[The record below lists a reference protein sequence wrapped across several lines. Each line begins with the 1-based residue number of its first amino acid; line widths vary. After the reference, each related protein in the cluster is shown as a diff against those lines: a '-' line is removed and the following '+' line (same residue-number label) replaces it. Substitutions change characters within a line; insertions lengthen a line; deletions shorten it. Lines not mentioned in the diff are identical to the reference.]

1 MTPILFYG
9 VPSGCSFGS
18 IVALE
23 WSGLPYRLCRID
35 MPAQVMS
42 DAYARINPVRETP
55 SLMTADGRLISESVA
70 ILHHIAAQGGPAAV
84 RQGEAGFDRL
94 NQMLGYLNTSFFNA
108 FAPLW
113 HALEHG
119 AEGPEKDALRHYGA
133 GKVRRAH
140 QQLQAML
147 GDQPWLL
154 GQERSL
160 ADAYFSGLAR
170 WTAYHDVLDRKKDY
184 PSLERLFNQ
193 LEADPAVQFAHVV
206 EKQGA
211 ALEQVGAGGYQ
222 GHLTLEEALRLLP

>member
-35 MPAQVMS
+35 MPAQVTS

-55 SLMTADGRLISESVA
+55 SLMTADGRLISESMA
-70 ILHHIAAQGGPAAV
+70 ILHHIAAQSGPAGA
-84 RQGEAGFDRL
+84 RQGEPAFDRL
-94 NQMLGYLNTSFFNA
+94 NQMLAYLNTSFFGA

-119 AEGPEKDALRHYGA
+119 AQGPEKDALRRYGA

-140 QQLQAML
+140 EQLHAML
-147 GDQPWLL
+147 GQQPWLL
-154 GQERSL
+154 GTERSL

-170 WTAYHDVLDRKKDY
+170 WTAYHDVADRKDY
-184 PSLERLFNQ
+184 PGLERLYGQ
-193 LEADPAVQFAHVV
+193 LEADPAVQFAHAV
-206 EKQGA
+206 EKEGA
-211 ALEQVGAGGYQ
+211 AVKMRGAGGFQ
-222 GHLTLEEALRLLP
+222 GHVTLEEALRLLP